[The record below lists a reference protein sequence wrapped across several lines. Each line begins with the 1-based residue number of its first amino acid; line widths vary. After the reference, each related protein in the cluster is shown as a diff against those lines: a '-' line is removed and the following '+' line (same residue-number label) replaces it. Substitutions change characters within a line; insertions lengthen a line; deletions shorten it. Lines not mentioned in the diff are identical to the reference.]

1 MDRIETS
8 FFDPIHIDQMNNVKL
23 MDRTDTKYCVELN
36 LLQDI
41 LNEISSDYYALSIEN
56 KNQLKY
62 ATTYYDTYSR
72 QMFGNHHRG
81 KLNRYKIRKRT
92 YLISDLSFLE
102 IKFKSNK
109 GRTIKN
115 RIEIQ
120 NKFQFLTH
128 EEQQFISKNTPYKTH
143 HLYPVLNNNFTRLTL
158 VNKELKERCTID
170 FNLRFFNE
178 ERLVKLDDLVVVE
191 IKTEKRSEHSS
202 LFTALRNRKIL
213 PCGFSKYCIGLS
225 LIEEELKKNAFK
237 PKLRS
242 IKNNY
247 HSTYQLQEV
256 I

>member
-1 MDRIETS
+1 MDRIETR

-36 LLQDI
+36 QLQDI

-115 RIEIQ
+115 RIEIPQ
-120 NKFQFLTH
+120 KFQFLTY
-128 EEQQFISKNTPYKTH
+128 EEQQFISQNTPYKSH
-143 HLYPVLNNNFTRLTL
+143 QLYPVLNNNFTRLTL
-158 VNKELKERCTID
+158 VNKRLQERCTID
-170 FNLRFFNE
+170 FDLRFYNE
-178 ERLVKLDDLVVVE
+178 ERHVKLEDLVIIEV
-191 IKTEKRSEHSS
+191 KTGKRSEQSS
-202 LFTALRNRKIL
+202 LVKTLRNRKVL
-213 PCGFSKYCIGLS
+213 PGGFSKYCIGLS
-225 LIEEELKKNAFK
+225 LIEDSIKKNAFK
-237 PKLRS
+237 PKLRA
-242 IKNNY
+242 IENKY

>member
-1 MDRIETS
+1 MDRIETR

-36 LLQDI
+36 QLQDI

-72 QMFGNHHRG
+72 HMYGNHHRG

-115 RIEIQ
+115 RIEIPQ
-120 NKFQFLTH
+120 KFQFLTQD
-128 EEQQFISKNTPYKTH
+128 EQTFIAENTPYKTH
-143 HLYPVLNNNFTRLTL
+143 QLYPVLNNNFTRLTL

-170 FNLRFFNE
+170 FNLRFFNDD
-178 ERLVKLDDLVVVE
+178 RLVKLDDLVIVE
-191 IKTEKRSEHSS
+191 IKTEKRSENSS
-202 LFTALRNRKIL
+202 LINALRKRKIL
-213 PCGFSKYCIGLS
+213 AGGFSKYCIGLS
-225 LIEEELKKNAFK
+225 FIEDSIKKNAFK
-237 PKLRS
+237 PKLRA
-242 IKNNY
+242 IENKY
-247 HSTYQLQEV
+247 HFTYQLQEV